1 MRKKFLYLLHTDWG
15 WIKQRSQFIAEEL
28 YALNMDLTVC
38 YKLSPR
44 RARLVRNATSVPIFA
59 AAFLPFT
66 LRTKSALRWS
76 DIAIWRTFLRLY
88 IKWHDVTHV
97 IVTHPLL
104 VDYIEGL
111 NATIIYDCHDDNAE
125 FYPEGALKR
134 LIAERHA
141 TILRRSDLNV
151 FSSRHLQEK
160 FGQGTRSTVIR
171 NGHSIAAGSVVG
183 DGDGDGGREGRTF
196 NLFYFGTISEWFD
209 FDLIF
214 DLLAAYDDLHITL
227 IGPTDVL
234 VRSHPRITYTG
245 PMGHAELL
253 RFAQQADGFVMPF
266 KVNPLIEGVD
276 PVKLYEY
283 LSYSVPVLSVRY
295 AELEHFRGLVD
306 FYNSASDA
314 RDIVGRYLVNRSATI
329 DTAARENFLASSTWR
344 ARAQCY
350 AEALNHV

>member
-28 YALNMDLTVC
+28 HALNMDLAVC

-44 RARLVRNATSVPIFA
+44 RAHLVRNATGVPIFP
-59 AAFLPFT
+59 AAFLPFS

-76 DIAIWRTFLRLY
+76 DIAVWRTFLRLY
-88 IKWHDVTHV
+88 VKWRGVTHV

-104 VDYIEGL
+104 ADYVEGL
-111 NATIIYDCHDDNAE
+111 SAKVIYDCHDDNAE

-134 LIAERHA
+134 LIEERHA
-141 TILRRSDLNV
+141 AILRRSNLNV

-160 FGQGTRSTVIR
+160 FGQGTRSIVIR
-171 NGHSIAAGSVVG
+171 NGHSIAAKQLV
-183 DGDGDGGREGRTF
+183 GGRNDDQKTGQF

-209 FDLIF
+209 FDLVF
-214 DLLAAYDDLHITL
+214 DLLAAHDDLHMTL
-227 IGPTDVL
+227 IGPADVA
-234 VRSHPRITYTG
+234 VKSHPRLTYTG
-245 PMGHAELL
+245 SMGHAELL
-253 RFAQQADGFVMPF
+253 RFAQQADGFIMPF
-266 KVNPLIEGVD
+266 KVNSLIEGVD

-295 AELEHFRGLVD
+295 AELEHFGKLVD
-306 FYNSASDA
+306 FYDSASGA
-314 RDIVGRYLVNRSATI
+314 CDIVGRYLGNRSATI
-329 DTAARENFLASSTWR
+329 DIAARAAFLAGSTWR
-344 ARAQCY
+344 ARAQSY

>member
-15 WIKQRSQFIAEEL
+15 WIKQRSQFIVEEL

-44 RARLVRNATSVPIFA
+44 RARLVRNATAVPIFP

-66 LRTKSALRWS
+66 LRTQSALRWS
-76 DIAIWRTFLRLY
+76 DIAVWRTFLRLY
-88 IKWHDVTHV
+88 VKWRGVTHV

-104 VDYIEGL
+104 ADYVEGL

-125 FYPEGALKR
+125 FYPEGALKQ

-141 TILRRSDLNV
+141 AILRRSDLNV

-160 FGQGTRSTVIR
+160 FGHGTRSTIIR
-171 NGHSIAAGSVVG
+171 NGHSIAAGSVIG
-183 DGDGDGGREGRTF
+183 DGTDDREGRAF

-214 DLLAAYDDLHITL
+214 DLLAVHSDLHITL
-227 IGPTDVL
+227 IGPTDVAA
-234 VRSHPRITYTG
+234 RPHPRITYTG

-253 RFAQQADGFVMPF
+253 RFAQQADGFFMPF

-295 AELEHFRGLVD
+295 AELEHFHGLVD
-306 FYNSASDA
+306 FYDSASDA
-314 RDIVGRYLVNRSATI
+314 CDIVGRYLGNRSATI
-329 DTAARENFLASSTWR
+329 DTAARATFLAGSTWH
-344 ARAQCY
+344 ARAQHY
-350 AEALNHV
+350 AEALDHV